1 MTAATELRR
10 QLATAEADEARQ
22 KRAAAVERVKA
33 LAAEG
38 AQLRAELEPLAEQIR
53 TAQNARLR
61 CHGELVRAREQI
73 SALSAP
79 LDPLM
84 FPSAL
89 DEHNRVEQ
97 LAAWRAR
104 QQELLTL
111 HADCVRREGVRP
123 QAVQL
128 QRRLE
133 TLTFQI
139 QNLSAVA
146 EGRKIG
152 EVEGGVSQGV
162 EDFLGASQFGPP
174 R

>member
-1 MTAATELRR
+1 MTTPVTELK
-10 QLATAEADEARQ
+10 QKLATAEADEARQ
-22 KRAAAVERVKA
+22 KREAAVEQVRR

-38 AQLRAELEPLAEQIR
+38 RALRAELEPLAEQIR

-61 CHGELVRAREQI
+61 CHGELARAREQI
-73 SALSAP
+73 AVLNQP

-97 LAAWRAR
+97 LAAWKTR
-104 QQELLTL
+104 QQELLEV
-111 HADCVRREGVRP
+111 HADCVRRETVRP
-123 QAVQL
+123 RAVQL

-133 TLTFQI
+133 TITFQI
-139 QNLSAVA
+139 QNLSALA

-152 EVEGGVSQGV
+152 EVTGSVSQGV
-162 EDFLGASQFGPP
+162 ENFL
-174 R
+174 